1 MDVNEYQDV
10 DSFSFSTL
18 DLIWSSDEWRSYP
31 GSESRVVNRSLVLTS
46 TRTEMCTDHL
56 TSV

>member
-10 DSFSFSTL
+10 DSFSFSTSVL
-18 DLIWSSDEWRSYP
+18 NRSSDEWRSYP
-31 GSESRVVNRSLVLTS
+31 RSESRVVNRSLVLTS
-46 TRTEMCTDHL
+46 TRTEMYTGHL